1 MKFGPATFG
10 ELNADDYDALH
21 DPGTTQESVGLIQEI
36 AAGGR
41 VLELAIGT
49 GRMSIPLAASGI
61 EISGIEGSPDMV
73 EKLREKPGGKN
84 IPVVIGDI
92 ADVEIEGPFDHVFL
106 VFNTLFNLTSQE
118 AQVRCFKNVARRLR
132 EGGTF
137 LVETFVPDAERMR
150 GGQWIRTM
158 KVDFSSVW
166 IEAALH
172 DPVAQ
177 TFDFQRIRITES
189 GLRLVPFAMRYALP
203 PEMDLMAQLAGLRL
217 KNRWGGWKREPFT
230 ADSKMHVSLY
240 EKPV

>member
-21 DPGTTQESVGLIQEI
+21 DPGTTQESVALIQEI

-49 GRMSIPLAASGI
+49 GRMSIPLAENGL

-118 AQVRCFKNVARRLR
+118 AQVRCFRNVARRLR

-137 LVETFVPDAERMR
+137 LVETFVPDAEHIRS
-150 GGQWIRTM
+150 GQWIRTM

-166 IEAALH
+166 IEAAQH
-172 DPVAQ
+172 DPIAQ
-177 TFDFQRIRITES
+177 TFDFQRIRIAES
-189 GLRLVPFAMRYALP
+189 GLRLVPLVMRYAFP

-217 KNRWGGWKREPFT
+217 KNRWGGWRREPFT